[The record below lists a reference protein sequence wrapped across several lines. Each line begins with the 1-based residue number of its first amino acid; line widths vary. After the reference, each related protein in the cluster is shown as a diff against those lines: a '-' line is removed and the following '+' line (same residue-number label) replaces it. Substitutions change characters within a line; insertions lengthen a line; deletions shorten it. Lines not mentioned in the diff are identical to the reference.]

1 MLKAFI
7 NAIILIEFKKCI
19 MNKEMQYQVECLASD
34 LTEMLMSEY
43 GWDMLKALD
52 VLYGSET
59 FARLNDPKC
68 GLYYQGA
75 VYVFSFL
82 KNEIETGKIG

>member
-1 MLKAFI
+1 
-7 NAIILIEFKKCI
+7 

-52 VLYGSET
+52 VNEINAALNLLLET
-59 FARLNDPKC
+59 FEGGNT
-68 GLYYQGA
+68 
-75 VYVFSFL
+75 VFVFGNGGSSATACIIKERYMSSHF
-82 KNEIETGKIG
+82 

>member
-1 MLKAFI
+1 MSKDISLEVEFLA
-7 NAIILIEFKKCI
+7 ADLTGMLIEH
-19 MNKEMQYQVECLASD
+19 
-34 LTEMLMSEY
+34 Y
-43 GWDMLKALD
+43 GWDMIKALD

-59 FARLNDPKC
+59 FARVNDPEC

-82 KNEIETGKIG
+82 KNEIETGKIA

>member
-1 MLKAFI
+1 MTQDIRLEV
-7 NAIILIEFKKCI
+7 EF
-19 MNKEMQYQVECLASD
+19 LATD
-34 LTEMLMSEY
+34 LTQMLMKHY
-43 GWDMLKALD
+43 GWDMMKALD

-59 FARLNDPKC
+59 FARVNDPEC

-82 KNEIETGKIG
+82 KK